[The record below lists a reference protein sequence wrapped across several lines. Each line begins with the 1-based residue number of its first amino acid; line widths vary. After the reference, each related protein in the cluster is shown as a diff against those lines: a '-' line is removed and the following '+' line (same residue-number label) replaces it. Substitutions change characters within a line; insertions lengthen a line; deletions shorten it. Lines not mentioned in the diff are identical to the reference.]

1 MNNMRNKIL
10 SLLVLLLTAA
20 SGAWATEVEQ
30 SESFTTN
37 TSDNVYTGNNFKI
50 TVDSFGDS
58 GGFYLSEIYYATIE
72 ALNGE
77 TITKVEFT
85 RGYDDINAFSCEVGT
100 TNISGDV
107 ATVSGVNQTSLRVS
121 ATGPLQ
127 IKAVKVY
134 FITAPDVEV
143 TTNAASEGATFTEA
157 SFAMPAFDAT
167 AEYEL
172 VRDMS
177 VDMPVTIGD
186 GKDGYR
192 VRVEKADGKWKLAD
206 MADAELMAKVKVR
219 DSIEHKDLVFYG
231 NDAVCGMKIYALS
244 ADGKPTG
251 DPITQA
257 TMAPGNFVIVATAK
271 EGSAYEGSST
281 SNTFELYVKS
291 DLTLSAS
298 NYTIESGAA
307 TIKVD
312 GTDKSAAIAESKLAG
327 IEMGATVSLA
337 ANTAYVM
344 SDVTVTSGDNKVT
357 VTTADGVS
365 SFAMPDSA
373 ATMAYTIKRDITQKV
388 TIQIAD
394 RVRLEKKDG
403 KYDAVDPFELI
414 PILTDKI
421 GETDKNMF
429 LGEATGTSGDF
440 YIKGMQKLDGENWV
454 DATELNIGTYRVVI
468 AGMLNYDGTIYT
480 DPIELYMGYEITVP
494 AGEYISYY
502 QSEALYVEDEDAVLY
517 TIANVTATEAQLSW
531 FTTRANRIRHSC

>member
-107 ATVSGVNQTSLRVS
+107 ATVSGVNQTSLSFS

-157 SFAMPAFDAT
+157 WFNMPAFDAT

-177 VDMPVTIGD
+177 VQMQAQVGD
-186 GKDGYR
+186 DPAKQPRYR
-192 VRVEKADGKWKLAD
+192 VQKTGNNWVPADLNYEQVMALFSVNDLIEKTKLALTSYSVNIY
-206 MADAELMAKVKVR
+206 AVDAE
-219 DSIEHKDLVFYG
+219 G
-231 NDAVCGMKIYALS
+231 Q
-244 ADGKPTG
+244 PTG
-251 DPITQA
+251 DAMDFKTF
-257 TMAPGNFVIVATAK
+257 TFAPGRYCVTA
-271 EGSAYEGSST
+271 SANALLDAPYEGT
-281 SNTFELYVKS
+281 TAPSNIFEL
-291 DLTLSAS
+291 
-298 NYTIESGAA
+298 
-307 TIKVD
+307 
-312 GTDKSAAIAESKLAG
+312 
-327 IEMGATVSLA
+327 
-337 ANTAYVM
+337 
-344 SDVTVTSGDNKVT
+344 
-357 VTTADGVS
+357 
-365 SFAMPDSA
+365 F
-373 ATMAYTIKRDITQKV
+373 Q
-388 TIQIAD
+388 
-394 RVRLEKKDG
+394 
-403 KYDAVDPFELI
+403 
-414 PILTDKI
+414 
-421 GETDKNMF
+421 
-429 LGEATGTSGDF
+429 
-440 YIKGMQKLDGENWV
+440 
-454 DATELNIGTYRVVI
+454 
-468 AGMLNYDGTIYT
+468 
-480 DPIELYMGYEITVP
+480 GYEITVG
-494 AGEYISYY
+494 AGEYVTYY
-502 QSEALYVEDEDAVLY
+502 KDEALTIEDEDAELY
-517 TIANVTATEAQLSW
+517 TISSVSDAEAVLSDKLAMVAANTPMLVYNKGTEAKTFILLPTEQNADELTVAREFRGTLAEKEMPASS
-531 FTTRANRIRHSC
+531 TTVDYYVCTGKAFEWVRDAGVIAANKCWLQIGDQPAAARAMTRSIVGGGNTTNMDDVRWQMEDGNYYDLQGRKVAKPTRGGIYIHNGKKVILK